1 MSRSDRPTLS
11 ELYAESLCPDCGKLT
26 EYDPCAGDPHASEGF
41 DRCDCE
47 ESAVSVAVEGIYSP
61 LRDVRE
67 PIADSE
73 RFLPVKESA

>member
-1 MSRSDRPTLS
+1 MSPERPSLS
-11 ELYAESLCPDCGKLT
+11 ELTDRCPDCGGSL
-26 EYDPCAGDPHASEGF
+26 EPDLLDMGHDADF

-47 ESAVSVAVEGIYSP
+47 EAAVSVAVEGIYSP
-61 LRDVRE
+61 LRDTRE

>member
-1 MSRSDRPTLS
+1 MSIDVYDRPTRA
-11 ELYAESLCPDCGKLT
+11 ELAAENCCPDCGEQL
-26 EYDPCAGDPHASEGF
+26 DWA
-41 DRCDCE
+41 RE
-47 ESAVSVAVEGIYSP
+47 ECVTIGCPSYLSVTSSLEAESVYSP

>member
-1 MSRSDRPTLS
+1 MPRDSRLDDLET
-11 ELYAESLCPDCGKLT
+11 CPDCGKLT

-47 ESAVSVAVEGIYSP
+47 EAAVSVAQEGIYSP
-61 LRDVRE
+61 LRDTRE